1 MVTEERTTHDATAP
15 MAPGDI
21 VDAVFAIAC
30 PRLPVDHA
38 WALSQAIQDALPWFA
53 EEPYAGLHLIHGAG
67 SGAGWMR
74 PEAPD
79 ELLQLSHRVRLT
91 LRLPRHRL
99 NDAAHLIDCTLQVAG
114 WPLRVEGLTAKP
126 LSRITTLFSR
136 GVIFAAGGDET
147 ANEETADAETG
158 FLAAATQELAALGIR
173 DTRPVCGRATRVATP
188 ERPRLARSLM
198 LAGLTREQSLLLQ
211 QRGLGSGRKLGFGLF
226 IPHKSIDDLHSRSDF
241 S

>member
-1 MVTEERTTHDATAP
+1 MVTEERPTLDPATLP
-15 MAPGDI
+15 APGDI

-30 PRLPVDHA
+30 PCLPVDHA
-38 WALSQAIQDALPWFA
+38 YALSQAIQDALPWFSD
-53 EEPYAGLHLIHGAG
+53 EPYAGLHLIHGSG

-99 NDAAHLIDCTLQVAG
+99 EDAAHLIDRTLQVGG
-114 WPLRVEGLTAKP
+114 WPLRIEGLTAKP

-136 GVIFAAGGDET
+136 GVIFAATDDET
-147 ANEETADAETG
+147 E
-158 FLAAATQELAALGIR
+158 FLAAAARELEAHGMR
-173 DTRPVCGRATRVATP
+173 DARPVCGRTTLATTP
-188 ERPRLARSLM
+188 GRTYLARSLM
-198 LAGLTREQSLLLQ
+198 LSGLSREQSLLLQ
-211 QRGLGSGRKLGFGLF
+211 QRGLGVQRKLGFGLF
-226 IPHKSIDDLHSRSDF
+226 IPHKSIDDLHSRSEF